1 MDTIYFDHNATTP
14 VDQRVVDK
22 MIPYFTDGFGNPSS
36 AHKKGEQASEAI
48 ENARVEFAKL
58 IGADPSEI
66 IFTSGGTEADNIAI
80 RGVFFKLAPEK
91 NHIITTKIEH
101 PAVLQTV
108 QYLEKKHG
116 AQVTYLD
123 VDAGGLI
130 KVESLEDLITDK
142 TALVTIMTA
151 NNEVGVVQDMEEIG
165 RICKEKGVLF
175 HTDAVQAAG
184 KMPFDVNKFG
194 ISLAAFSAHKFYGP
208 KGIGALYIR
217 KGVRLDPQTT
227 GGGHERK
234 IRPGTLNT
242 PGIVGMGEAAR
253 LARENLDSHTAHV
266 QGLRDYFEKRLT
278 DEIPHLVFHGNREY
292 RLPQVTS
299 VGFSFVEGEST
310 LMFLDMDVNVQA
322 SSGSACSAGDLHASH
337 VLLAMGVSHASAN
350 GTIRFSFGKDNT
362 KEQVDKV
369 MEALPPIIER
379 LRKMSPLAPK
389 EVK

>member
-1 MDTIYFDHNATTP
+1 MDTIYLDHNATTP
-14 VDQRVVDK
+14 VDPKVVEK
-22 MIPYFTDGFGNPSS
+22 MIPYFTGEFGNPSS
-36 AHKKGEQASEAI
+36 AHKKGYEASKAI
-48 ENARVEFAKL
+48 EIARAEFAKL

-80 RGVFFKLAPEK
+80 RGVYFKLAPEK

-108 QYLEKKHG
+108 QYLEKHHG
-116 AQVTYLD
+116 AEVTYLD
-123 VDAGGLI
+123 VDTGGRINLD
-130 KVESLEDLITDK
+130 DLISSITEK

-151 NNEVGVVQDMEEIG
+151 NNEVGTIQPIEEIG
-165 RICKEKGVLF
+165 KICAEKGVLF

-184 KMPFDVNKFG
+184 KMPFDVNKLG

-208 KGIGALYIR
+208 KGVGALYIK

-227 GGGHERK
+227 GGGQEK
-234 IRPGTLNT
+234 KFRPGTLNT

-253 LARENLDSHTAHV
+253 LARENLDSHTEHV
-266 QGLRDYFEKRLT
+266 KGLRDYFVSRLKE
-278 DEIPHLVFHGNREY
+278 EIPHLVFHGDPKHQ
-292 RLPQVTS
+292 LPQVAS

-310 LMFLDMDVNVQA
+310 LMFLDMDGNIQA

-369 MEALPPIIER
+369 MEVLPPIITR

-389 EVK
+389 EE